1 MNKHDKTEALKIYSL
16 KYDEY
21 SSMLTSLEN
30 ENKLLNKKL
39 KESPTPEL
47 YEQIENNLKN
57 FYDLEL
63 KVNKLLK
70 LTESLNDD

>member
-1 MNKHDKTEALKIYSL
+1 MNKYDKTEALKIYSL

-21 SSMLTSLEN
+21 SSMLTSLETQ
-30 ENKLLNKKL
+30 NKLLNKKL